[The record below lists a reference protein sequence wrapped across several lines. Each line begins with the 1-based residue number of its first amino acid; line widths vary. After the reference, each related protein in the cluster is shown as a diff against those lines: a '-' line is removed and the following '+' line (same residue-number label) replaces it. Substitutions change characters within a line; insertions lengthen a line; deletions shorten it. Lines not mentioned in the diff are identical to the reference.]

1 MKSSPKGYTLIE
13 VVLVISL
20 IGILA
25 AMAVPH
31 IDRTPFDMKVYSRQL
46 CADLRY
52 IRLMK
57 MTEGENYQIT
67 LYEQFYKVLNGTKEL
82 KTVKAPKNVVILY
95 TRQHI
100 SFTSYGAPSNSDT
113 ISIRDKKSGKYYE
126 VTIVPSSGRV
136 LLKDEIQRSK

>member
-1 MKSSPKGYTLIE
+1 MI
-13 VVLVISL
+13 LVISL

-25 AMAVPH
+25 AIGVPR
-31 IDRTPFDMKVYSRQL
+31 IDKTPYDMKVYSRQL

-100 SFTSYGAPSNSDT
+100 SFTSYGAPTFSDT
-113 ISIRDKKSGKYYE
+113 ISIQDKTSGKYYE

-136 LLKDEIQRSK
+136 LLKDEVQRPK